1 MPQTDDF
8 ETFFDDADNE
18 TDTDSTAAVDAT
30 PTPSGAGPN
39 RAARRG
45 GKKGRKKPVAIPEG
59 APVPQ
64 DHLAKKDPRSAE
76 ADGGAT
82 IVLRLWDKTIHISQV
97 DLLESWDFQMGTVQ
111 GNPLMMVKGL
121 LGDRDFAWF
130 AARARAEG
138 KSPIDASSEVMSM
151 FARATGF
158 DSAGK

>member
-1 MPQTDDF
+1 MPQADDF

-18 TDTDSTAAVDAT
+18 TDTDSTAVVDAT

-64 DHLAKKDPRSAE
+64 DHLAKKDPRAAE

-82 IVLRLWDKTIHISQV
+82 IVLRCGTRPFTSPRWTCSNRGTSRWAPCRAIH
-97 DLLESWDFQMGTVQ
+97 
-111 GNPLMMVKGL
+111 
-121 LGDRDFAWF
+121 
-130 AARARAEG
+130 
-138 KSPIDASSEVMSM
+138 
-151 FARATGF
+151 
-158 DSAGK
+158 